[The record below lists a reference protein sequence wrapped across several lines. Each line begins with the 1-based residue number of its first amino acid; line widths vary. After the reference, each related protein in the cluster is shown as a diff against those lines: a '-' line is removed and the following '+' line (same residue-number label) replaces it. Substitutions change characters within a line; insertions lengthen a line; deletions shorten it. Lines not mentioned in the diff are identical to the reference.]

1 MASRPKYSIAEVERR
16 WLVEPDA
23 LGAFEGKPYFEI
35 EDLYI
40 AGTQLRLRKIERA
53 GSPAMFKLCKKY
65 GKANALSEAITNLYL
80 SEAEY
85 RLLVKQLS
93 GNTLRKRRYPVA
105 GGALDIYPDSRLAA
119 MFEIEF
125 QSEAEA
131 RSYEPPP
138 FARQEVTDNEAYA
151 GAALAAVVC
160 RRTPKLGSNYADAGF
175 P

>member
-1 MASRPKYSIAEVERR
+1 MPLAISTVAERPKYSIAEIERR
-16 WLVEPDA
+16 WLVEPAA

-40 AGTQLRLRKIERA
+40 AGTQMRLRKIERA
-53 GSPAMFKLCKKY
+53 GSPVMFKLCKKY

-80 SEAEY
+80 SETEY

-105 GGALDIYPDSRLAA
+105 GGALDIYLDNRLVA

-125 QSEAEA
+125 QSESEA

-138 FARQEVTDNEAYA
+138 FVRQEVTDNESYT
-151 GAALAAVVC
+151 GAALAAVVY
-160 RRTPKLGSNYADAGF
+160 RFDP
-175 P
+175 